1 MPPLTA
7 LAAIRLA
14 LEKKG
19 WREQRREREFDVKDA
34 AANADFELFASICAH
49 FVKKL
54 LDTTQAVERRKVTEE
69 EHLYHS
75 REEKV

>member
-1 MPPLTA
+1 MLNILPPMLS
-7 LAAIRLA
+7 LSP
-14 LEKKG
+14 
-19 WREQRREREFDVKDA
+19 
-34 AANADFELFASICAH
+34 FASICAH

-75 REEKV
+75 REEKG

>member
-14 LEKKG
+14 LEKRGGGNKG
-19 WREQRREREFDVKDA
+19 GRENKMSKM
-34 AANADFELFASICAH
+34 LPPMLSLSPFASICAH
-49 FVKKL
+49 FVNKL

-75 REEKV
+75 REEKG